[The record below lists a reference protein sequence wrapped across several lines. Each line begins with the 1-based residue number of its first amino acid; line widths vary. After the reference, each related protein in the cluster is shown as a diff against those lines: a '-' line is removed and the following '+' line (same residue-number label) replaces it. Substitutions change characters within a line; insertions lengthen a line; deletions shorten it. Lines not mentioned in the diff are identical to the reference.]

1 MGHPFQGQFV
11 LGGLG
16 LATIN
21 LRTKFE
27 ISTFTHYKYMTGDKN
42 AKIWVV
48 WGLGVT
54 QGHQQH
60 NHSTDTTSYSTLIET
75 MLYLVR
81 FSSTSELFV
90 ESGQF

>member
-27 ISTFTHYKYMTGDKN
+27 ISTFITHYKYMTGDKN

-48 WGLGVT
+48 WGLGVNT
-54 QGHQQH
+54 GHRL
-60 NHSTDTTSYSTLIET
+60 HSHSIEHI
-75 MLYLVR
+75 
-81 FSSTSELFV
+81 
-90 ESGQF
+90 